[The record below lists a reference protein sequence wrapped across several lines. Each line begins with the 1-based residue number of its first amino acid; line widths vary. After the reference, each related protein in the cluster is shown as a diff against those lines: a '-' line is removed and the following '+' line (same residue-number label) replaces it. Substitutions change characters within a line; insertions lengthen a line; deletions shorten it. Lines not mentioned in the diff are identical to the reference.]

1 MAPSRCGMPGGGAI
15 AASDPRDDNPHVM
28 IAGEIERR
36 RRVQTRVGA
45 REGAGR
51 VGRFPGGAKNP
62 RRLGKSVPLNAP
74 RRSAAERARAART
87 ASAGETGGSPIQRE
101 GARPACWEEG
111 VDCQVVDGRRRRGGE
126 AKKNRKVARFF
137 PRGGSRR
144 SRAAG
149 RGSDAARAR
158 SGWLRTLI
166 CMVMSSMRAWLLM
179 ASELSKRCADS
190 RLLVRLRVNR
200 PTTPF
205 SFLMLENFRGV

>member
-1 MAPSRCGMPGGGAI
+1 MG
-15 AASDPRDDNPHVM
+15 
-28 IAGEIERR
+28 
-36 RRVQTRVGA
+36 
-45 REGAGR
+45 
-51 VGRFPGGAKNP
+51 
-62 RRLGKSVPLNAP
+62 
-74 RRSAAERARAART
+74 
-87 ASAGETGGSPIQRE
+87 
-101 GARPACWEEG
+101 
-111 VDCQVVDGRRRRGGE
+111 GRRRRGGE

-205 SFLMLENFRGV
+205 SFFGGRILGVSKWSLVRFSNGRLSLLARTTYGIVVRRLTRYLRYLPLTNS